1 MKPLKN
7 INKIGEQFL
16 MLSGK
21 NKCKKCNSFKSD
33 QMAAVDRNIFHESHK
48 KIMRHLISR
57 YHEEDKTDKISKLVQ
72 NQVIFGSTSNNMSIA
87 SNISKAYKMYQV
99 VFGGRSSLGE
109 GKTPAVSKL
118 GEGADLQPSGQIHQN
133 LLPSRCVPH

>member
-1 MKPLKN
+1 
-7 INKIGEQFL
+7 

-21 NKCKKCNSFKSD
+21 NKCKQCNSFKSD
-33 QMAAVDRNIFHESHK
+33 QIAAVDRNIFHESDE

-57 YHEEDKTDKISKLVQ
+57 YHEEDKKDKISKLVQ

-99 VFGGRSSLGE
+99 VFGGRSTLGE
-109 GKTPAVSKL
+109 AVSKL

-133 LLPSRCVPH
+133 LLPPRCAPH